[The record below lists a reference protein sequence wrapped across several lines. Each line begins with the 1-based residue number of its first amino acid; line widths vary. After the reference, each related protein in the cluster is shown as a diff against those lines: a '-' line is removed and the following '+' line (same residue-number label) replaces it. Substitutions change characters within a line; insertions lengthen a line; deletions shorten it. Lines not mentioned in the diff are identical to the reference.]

1 MEILQTEITQLL
13 SDEGIVLLEMNSVM
27 RNRGVQIRVIGDRK
41 EGGFTIDD
49 CARISHEIRNLIIEK
64 NLIEG
69 DFSLEVSSPGLDY
82 PLSEPWQFQKNLG
95 RLLKIRIPG
104 EKGPKEISGRLKSV
118 NTGGITLTVEKKE
131 INPEFNELLSAK
143 VLPEFKTPHTESKP

>member
-13 SDEGIVLLEMNSVM
+13 SDEGVVLLEMNSVM
-27 RNRGVQIRVIGDRK
+27 RNRGMQIRIIGDRR
-41 EGGFTIDD
+41 ESGFTIDD
-49 CARISHEIRNLIIEK
+49 CARLSHEIRNLITEK
-64 NLIEG
+64 NLIDG

-82 PLSEPWQFQKNLG
+82 PLSEPWQFKKNLG

-104 EKGPKEISGRLKSV
+104 EKGPKEINGRLKEV
-118 NTGGITLTVEKKE
+118 NADGIILTVDKKE

-143 VLPEFKTPHTESKP
+143 VLPEFKSPHTESKP